1 MRYSIKK
8 TRRRNNFVRYQ
19 SLWVLSFSVGVI
31 CKLKAIYHRDSWW
44 SPVDFGTSRSTF
56 LLELNKNCNKSFE
69 TLTMVRY
76 YFFTGNQSQSSS
88 IYPCTF
94 VLTRFITRLVQF
106 ISSKRQQT
114 IDWLAFD
121 RGGIASGILI
131 TSCVIDKKE
140 KGNHHGIMTITRLSV
155 LFSWKRGRRLRR

>member
-1 MRYSIKK
+1 MRHLIKK

-19 SLWVLSFSVGVI
+19 SLSIIGSVGVI
-31 CKLKAIYHRDSWW
+31 CKLRVSYHHDLW
-44 SPVDFGTSRSTF
+44 SLVDFGTSRSTF
-56 LLELNKNCNKSFE
+56 LPELNKSCNKSFE
-69 TLTMVRY
+69 TLIMVRY
-76 YFFTGNQSQSSS
+76 YFFTGIRSQSSS

-131 TSCVIDKKE
+131 TSCVIVKKE
-140 KGNHHGIMTITRLSV
+140 KGNHRGIMTITRLSA